1 MKKED
6 SAQDTF
12 RRGKKERARKLLK
25 LIQELGIFNE
35 RPFIKQEYRNDFVK
49 EIQKIYEGL

>member
-6 SAQDTF
+6 FAQDTMK
-12 RRGKKERARKLLK
+12 REKKERTRKLLR